1 MKDFSNILILTD
13 LDGTFFGKHAKII
26 QRNIDAIEYFKAKGG
41 RFSIATGR
49 VDMSLTLTIPTV
61 RELVNAPVIACN
73 GAYMY
78 DFQNNTPLCEHFLDY
93 ELTRRA
99 IDFM

>member
-49 VDMSLTLTIPTV
+49 VDMSQI
-61 RELVNAPVIACN
+61 
-73 GAYMY
+73 G
-78 DFQNNTPLCEHFLDY
+78 
-93 ELTRRA
+93 RA
-99 IDFM
+99 HV